1 MARVNLI
8 PQARQREM
16 RRPLVALPLGRRG
29 GELILG
35 AIALVLLLG
44 SAAAFA
50 VERRSLSEARA
61 AVVVAQADSA
71 RLQGAVEKVERIE
84 RAQTRMAERIELLES
99 VIAGRLYWPR
109 LMETLSRTLPAYV
122 WLERVDRQEPGGE
135 RLRIAG
141 ASFANAAITDFMHGL
156 EASPELRDVALVE
169 VTRSL
174 RDSLEVQ
181 QFTLLAAE
189 EGRRIPEVVPDST
202 AVEGRPE
209 IDPVERPEGGGD
221 R

>member
-8 PQARQREM
+8 PQARRRDM
-16 RRPLVALPLGRRG
+16 RRRRVALPQGRPG
-29 GELILG
+29 AELILG
-35 AIALVLLLG
+35 AFVLILLIG
-44 SAAAFA
+44 SVAAFA

-71 RLQGAVEKVERIE
+71 RLHGVVEQVERIQ

-99 VIAGRLYWPR
+99 VIDGRLYWPR

-122 WLERVDRQEPGGE
+122 WLERVDRQEPGAG
-135 RLRIAG
+135 RIQIAG

-169 VTRSL
+169 VSRSL
-174 RDSLEVQ
+174 RDSLDVQ
-181 QFTLLAAE
+181 QFTVVATE
-189 EGRRIPEVVPDST
+189 EDRRIPDVAPDST
-202 AVEGRPE
+202 TVDGRPE
-209 IDPVERPEGGGD
+209 IDPVERPSNGGE